1 MHAVIYYL
9 LIKGIK
15 VMKYPT
21 IRKKTKTL
29 LLTYQHSTEASLYQ
43 QHQPPHIYLELYKEL
58 QKKKR
63 TVVVTSHE
71 LLINLINF
79 INRFM

>member
-79 INRFM
+79 INRFT

>member
-58 QKKKR
+58 QKKKKD
-63 TVVVTSHE
+63 SSGNKSWI
-71 LLINLINF
+71 IN
-79 INRFM
+79 